1 MPSNYLDEYYLKRE
15 YICRAEVTT
24 STVNFVEVI
33 ISTNILGEVA
43 TSIREFAEVT
53 TSISNFVEVI
63 LDKLNIK

>member
-1 MPSNYLDEYYLKRE
+1 M

-43 TSIREFAEVT
+43 TSIRQFAEVT
-53 TSISNFVEVI
+53 TSTSNFVEVI